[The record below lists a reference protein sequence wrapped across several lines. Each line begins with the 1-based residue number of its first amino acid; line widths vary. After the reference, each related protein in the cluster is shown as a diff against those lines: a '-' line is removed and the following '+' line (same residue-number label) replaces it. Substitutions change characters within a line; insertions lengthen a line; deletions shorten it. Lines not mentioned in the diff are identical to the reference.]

1 MTGPITT
8 RPARPGDAASMAI
21 LVDIAGHGLP
31 AYFWS
36 SAVARGEAYSVL
48 EVGRERA
55 RRDEG
60 SFSWRNATMAEID
73 GAIAG
78 MLVGYRQPDSPE
90 FTDPEDYD
98 PVVRPLIELEP
109 LSRASWYINVLAS
122 FAEFRGRGVGTAL
135 LGEAET
141 IARRTAARALSL
153 IVEDVNSGA
162 MRLYRRHGF
171 NEVARRTFHPFP
183 QCHPVQNWIL
193 MERVL

>member
-1 MTGPITT
+1 MTGRITT
-8 RPARPGDAASMAI
+8 RPATPRDAASMAI

-36 SAVARGEAYSVL
+36 SAVARGEAYSML

-55 RRDEG
+55 MRDEG

-73 GAIAG
+73 GAVAG

-90 FTDPEDYD
+90 VTDPEDYD
-98 PVVRPLIELEP
+98 PAVRPLIELEP

-122 FAEFRGRGVGTAL
+122 FAEFRDQGVGTAL
-135 LGEAET
+135 LREAER
-141 IARRTAARALSL
+141 IARQTEARALSL
-153 IVEDVNSGA
+153 IVEDVNDGA

-171 NEVARRTFHPFP
+171 TEIARRRFLPFA
-183 QCHPVQNWIL
+183 QCHPVHNWIL